1 MSGTTPP
8 PNIAS
13 PAGITPGPM
22 PRPSMPRA
30 PVDPGRRGR
39 LALAIAVAV
48 DSVGGVRRT
57 GGPGVEV
64 ATQYPGGRVLGV
76 RLGADEVTVHIIAE
90 RLPLDAVADAV
101 RLAARSALSGLGDS
115 RAVAVSVDD
124 LDVASLPGGS
134 AL

>member
-1 MSGTTPP
+1 MTGTTPP
-8 PNIAS
+8 PS
-13 PAGITPGPM
+13 ST
-22 PRPSMPRA
+22 PRPVPRP

-39 LALAIAVAV
+39 LALAVAAAV
-48 DSVGGVRRT
+48 DTVGGVRRT

-90 RLPLDAVADAV
+90 RLPLDAVAEAV
-101 RLAARSALSGLGDS
+101 RLAARSALASLGDG

-124 LDVASLPGGS
+124 LDVSSLRGRRTS
-134 AL
+134 

>member
-8 PNIAS
+8 PLHA
-13 PAGITPGPM
+13 PGPV
-22 PRPSMPRA
+22 PRP

-39 LALAIAVAV
+39 LALAVAAAV
-48 DSVGGVRRT
+48 DTVGGVRRT

-76 RLGADEVTVHIIAE
+76 RLGTDEVTVHIVAE

-101 RLAARSALSGLGDS
+101 RFGGPFGSG
-115 RAVAVSVDD
+115 R
-124 LDVASLPGGS
+124 PW
-134 AL
+134 

>member
-1 MSGTTPP
+1 VSGTTP
-8 PNIAS
+8 
-13 PAGITPGPM
+13 GITPGPG
-22 PRPSMPRA
+22 PRP

-39 LALAIAVAV
+39 LALAVAAAV

-64 ATQYPGGRVLGV
+64 ATQYPGGRALGV
-76 RLGADEVTVHIIAE
+76 RLGTDEVTVHIVAE

-101 RLAARSALSGLGDS
+101 RLAALSALAGLGDS

-134 AL
+134 AP

>member
-8 PNIAS
+8 PTTN
-13 PAGITPGPM
+13 PGPG
-22 PRPSMPRA
+22 PRP

-39 LALAIAVAV
+39 LALAVAAAV
-48 DSVGGVRRT
+48 DSVSGVRRT

-64 ATQYPGGRVLGV
+64 ATQYPGGRALGV
-76 RLGADEVTVHIIAE
+76 RLGADEVTVHIVAE

-101 RLAARSALSGLGDS
+101 RVAARSALAAHGDR

-124 LDVASLPGGS
+124 LDVSFLPRS
-134 AL
+134 STR

>member
-8 PNIAS
+8 PNRPTPFAAS
-13 PAGITPGPM
+13 ITRGQC
-22 PRPSMPRA
+22 RDR

-39 LALAIAVAV
+39 LALAVAAAV
-48 DSVGGVRRT
+48 DAVGGVRRT

-76 RLGADEVTVHIIAE
+76 RLGADEVTVHIVAE

-101 RLAARSALSGLGDS
+101 RFAASSALARLGDS

-124 LDVASLPGGS
+124 LDVASLPGAS
-134 AL
+134 TR